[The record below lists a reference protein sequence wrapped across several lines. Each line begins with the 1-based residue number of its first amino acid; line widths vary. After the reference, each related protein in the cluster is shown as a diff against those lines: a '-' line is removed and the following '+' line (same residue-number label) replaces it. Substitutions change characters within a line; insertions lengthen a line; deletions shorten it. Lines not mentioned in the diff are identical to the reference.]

1 MQALAG
7 IALDNASVAAWDAVV
22 KSCPG
27 LNVAKDRAYGAFSEA
42 IAKSEMLKYLSTHP
56 QKVDAVFEVAT
67 MAPGVMRAFQQ
78 SGRPMPI
85 VPDIGLSKAS
95 LGYWKQNDA
104 KYDNS
109 ATSLPPVPAGRAV
122 ADVARRMLAG
132 QGVKIN
138 TLVGEQPI
146 VTDATLADWV
156 EGAWSLNTPGSAP
169 GAADS
174 FLPPKFLDGFFLKP
188 AALD

>member
-7 IALDNASVAAWDAVV
+7 IALDNASVAAWNSVV
-22 KSCPG
+22 KGCPG
-27 LNVAKDRAYGAFSEA
+27 LKVAKDRAYGAFSDA

-56 QKVDAVFEVAT
+56 LKVDAVFEVAT

-78 SGRPMPI
+78 SGRPMPV
-85 VPDIGLSKAS
+85 VPDVGLSKAS
-95 LGYWKQNDA
+95 LGYWRQNDA

-138 TLVGEQPI
+138 TLVGEHRSSPMP
-146 VTDATLADWV
+146 TSATGSRAHGTLTRRARR
-156 EGAWSLNTPGSAP
+156 PGPWTASCRRR
-169 GAADS
+169 S
-174 FLPPKFLDGFFLKP
+174 STTSS
-188 AALD
+188 